1 MKKIKESDELKIV
14 EVNVTTKFIKD
25 EVEGFFND
33 YVADVDVGNND

>member
-1 MKKIKESDELKIV
+1 MKKTKESDELKIV

-25 EVEGFFND
+25 EVESFFND